1 MTHCVAGYDALRYG
15 MGIAL
20 CQNVIPPSA
29 EALNSVNSVKS
40 VKSVKIVESVESVK
54 SG

>member
-29 EALNSVNSVKS
+29 EALNSVKS
-40 VKSVKIVESVESVK
+40 VNSVKIVESVESVK